1 MMTSMIAILRSLYLL
16 CLLTVVTGVWVSA
29 QTEPEASTPPVTATD
44 LADDTADDITD
55 NASSTALA
63 APLARGDVPEQV
75 ADAAITRWQEQAQ
88 GFDIMAFAS
97 ADASPA
103 ELCEELTALGQ
114 DPRIISS
121 TAVNFDDRRLLENP
135 GVDAAALGVEQVR
148 RYSYP
153 ARVGEDTVARV
164 EVLLSQQGDMW
175 QSEGVR
181 IRFDDS
187 TLSLPGFLQSNFA
200 GIAFLALTAYLITLL
215 VRPSWF
221 RKLLADGWQVIKTS
235 KGLVIGT
242 IVALYGVYTFG
253 SILGTS
259 LPECQVAIA
268 TFVGGSLD
276 DIGIM
281 QVLDNN
287 NVAQTA
293 AAITY
298 WNFVQGTLTT
308 TLFPAALLAIPAYLL
323 NLSRFFVLGFAL
335 APVGPQAS
343 MLLFHV
349 PVIIIELLAYILVT
363 AGGGIMLGTL
373 AKQGFGSIRLA
384 VRKLLLM
391 VPIAFLLLVIGAWYE
406 SIEILWL
413 LPAIMAP

>member
-1 MMTSMIAILRSLYLL
+1 MAVS
-16 CLLTVVTGVWVSA
+16 WVGA
-29 QTEPEASTPPVTATD
+29 QTEPTTPNTTPNTT
-44 LADDTADDITD
+44 
-55 NASSTALA
+55 SSTSDTTPSSSDTTPELTAPA
-63 APLARGDVPEQV
+63 SPASPASNVSNVSAPLARGDVPEQV
-75 ADAAITRWQEQAQ
+75 ADDAINRWQAQAQ
-88 GFDIMAFAS
+88 GFDLMAFANTE
-97 ADASPA
+97 ASPA
-103 ELCEELTALGQ
+103 ELCQELTVLGQ

-121 TAVNFDDRRLLENP
+121 TTVNFDDRRLLDDA
-135 GVDAAALGVEQVR
+135 GVDPSVLAVSQVR

-153 ARVGEDTVARV
+153 ARVGEGTVARV
-164 EVLLSQQGDMW
+164 EVLLSQQGDLW

-187 TLSLPGFLQSNFA
+187 SLSLPGFFRSNFA

-221 RKLLADGWQVIKTS
+221 RTLLASSWQVIKTS
-235 KGLVIGT
+235 KGLVIAT
-242 IVALYGVYTFG
+242 AVALYGMYVFG

-259 LPECQVAIA
+259 LPECQLAIA

-281 QVLDNN
+281 EVLDNN

-298 WNFVQGTLTT
+298 WNFLQGTLTT

-343 MLLFHV
+343 MLLFHL

-384 VRKLLLM
+384 VRRLLLM
-391 VPIAFLLLVIGAWYE
+391 LPIAFLLLVIGAWYE

-413 LPAIMAP
+413 LPAIMTP

>member
-1 MMTSMIAILRSLYLL
+1 MAIMIAILRSLYLL
-16 CLLTVVTGVWVSA
+16 CLLAGSLSWAHA
-29 QTEPEASTPPVTATD
+29 QTDTVTDPVLTDPTTVTNTPTAT
-44 LADDTADDITD
+44 
-55 NASSTALA
+55 S
-63 APLARGDVPEQV
+63 PFARGDVPEQV
-75 ADAAITRWQEQAQ
+75 ADAAIARWQEQAQ
-88 GFDIMAFAS
+88 GFDLMAFAS

-103 ELCEELTALGQ
+103 ELCQELTALGQ
-114 DPRIISS
+114 DPRIINS
-121 TAVNFDDRRLLENP
+121 TTVNFDDRRLLENP
-135 GVDAAALGVEQVR
+135 GVAASALGVEQVR

-153 ARVGEDTVARV
+153 ARVGESAVARV
-164 EVLLSQQGDMW
+164 EVLLSQQSGTW

-221 RKLLADGWQVIKTS
+221 RKLLAEGWQVIKNA
-235 KGLVIGT
+235 KRLVIAT
-242 IVALYGVYTFG
+242 IIVLYGMYTFG
-253 SILGTS
+253 SIVGAS
-259 LPECQVAIA
+259 LPECQLAIA

-281 QVLDNN
+281 EVLSNN

-308 TLFPAALLAIPAYLL
+308 TLFPALLLAIPAYLL
-323 NLSRFFVLGFAL
+323 NISRFFVLGFAL

-343 MLLFHV
+343 MLLFHL
-349 PVIIIELLAYILVT
+349 PVIVIELLAYILVT

-384 VRKLLLM
+384 VRRLLLM
-391 VPIAFLLLVIGAWYE
+391 LPIAFLLLVLGAWYE